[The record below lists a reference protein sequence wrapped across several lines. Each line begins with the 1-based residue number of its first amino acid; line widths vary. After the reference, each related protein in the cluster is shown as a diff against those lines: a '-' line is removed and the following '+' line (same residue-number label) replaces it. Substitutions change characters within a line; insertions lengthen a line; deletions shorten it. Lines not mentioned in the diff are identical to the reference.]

1 MHAFHVAEMTICFAL
16 IGCRDVC
23 RGEMERFYVLSGN
36 GSAGIRKCL
45 RFRLKMLALPFS
57 TPCASIFPTVLWGIK
72 RLVFGVS
79 FRGVSDGGEVAG
91 GFYLLIPFLPLFSV
105 PFGKRSRCFV
115 KFLFECRSEIRLAFD
130 AHLFHDFAY
139 GHVFFHQ

>member
-1 MHAFHVAEMTICFAL
+1 MFVGAKWKDFMFCLETEAQASENACASVQ
-16 IGCRDVC
+16 
-23 RGEMERFYVLSGN
+23 
-36 GSAGIRKCL
+36 KCL
-45 RFRLKMLALPFS
+45 RFRFQLLALPFL

-139 GHVFFHQ
+139 GHVFLHQ